1 MDAAESNGTESRLF
15 QETGLWDAGG
25 NWAMVFPGGAAP
37 IVGTHFAAGWNMAWY
52 LAGLDRWHGDVP
64 ERVDF
69 WLLAFGFGAGARA
82 LEENGDHV
90 HARVYSFPDPGGR
103 KAMLQGATRA
113 SVENTQTSNVSASGS
128 TWDSASVNRPAQLN
142 QCQNIRAVLV
152 HAEKQH

>member
-25 NWAMVFPGGAAP
+25 NWAMV
-37 IVGTHFAAGWNMAWY
+37 GT
-52 LAGLDRWHGDVP
+52 WHGTSQGWIGGMGMYRS
-64 ERVDF
+64 EWTFGF
-69 WLLAFGFGAGARA
+69 WLLAFGFGAGA